1 MKTITEREW
10 NKALREH
17 LEKYY
22 KKKKVVE
29 IEKGALGRKQ
39 IKVVYFEDGTFA
51 AFKRAYKNS
60 KLSWCKYYGG
70 WYGGPKRKM

>member
-1 MKTITEREW
+1 MKKITEREW

-17 LEKYY
+17 LKRYY

-29 IEKGALGRKQ
+29 MEKGHLGDKQ
-39 IKVVYFEDGTFA
+39 VKVVYFEDGTFIA
-51 AFKRAYKNS
+51 LRRTLKNG
-60 KLSWCKYYGG
+60 KLTWHKYSGG